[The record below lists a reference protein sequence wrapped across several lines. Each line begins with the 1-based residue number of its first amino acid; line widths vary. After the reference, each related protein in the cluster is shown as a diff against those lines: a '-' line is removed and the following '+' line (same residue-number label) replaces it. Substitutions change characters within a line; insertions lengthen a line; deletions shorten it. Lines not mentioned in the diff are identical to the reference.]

1 MTLPELFKNY
11 LLIQKSSYVTAKNYV
26 ADLNH
31 FLNWLASKTGIK
43 HQIVGRGIFSLFTKE
58 TLEEY
63 KADLLQDKTPLSTLN
78 RRLSAL
84 RKFGQFGKSQN
95 WITENPANKVANVHL
110 GGVPPTGGPPSEV
123 LSEVKVLTDF
133 QKQLEK
139 EKISPITIKNYLSD
153 LRHFLGWLET
163 S

>member
-1 MTLPELFKNY
+1 MYLPELFKNY
-11 LLIQKSSYVTAKNYV
+11 LLVQKNSSITAKNYV

-31 FLNWLASKTGIK
+31 FLDWLAKKTGIK

-63 KADLLQDKTPLSTLN
+63 KADLLQNKIPLSTLN
-78 RRLSAL
+78 RRLSTL
-84 RKFGQFGKSQN
+84 RKFGQFGLSQSWLKN
-95 WITENPANKVANVHL
+95 NPASKMTNATFQESKSKL
-110 GGVPPTGGPPSEV
+110 EV
-123 LSEVKVLTDF
+123 DGEILEGF
-133 QKQLEK
+133 EKQLEK